1 MLPNFFTSS
10 IREQST
16 WLPEIAFGV
25 FVLMF
30 VVNIFKGRDSNTKKA
45 VYWATQ
51 VGGLVTKG
59 DSCCKNWFLQRPRG
73 TLRAHPPLLAS
84 ITAAHLLGER
94 APEQFCKD
102 GAGRRGRAS
111 RRGPHPGKHEPVHR
125 LRDWSPL
132 LQGTAPMIL
141 E

>member
-1 MLPNFFTSS
+1 MSPRAAIALVWVLGLCASLSSAEPKEAKQSSGLPMLPNFFTSS

-51 VGGLVTKG
+51 VGGLVTSG
-59 DSCCKNWFLQRPRG
+59 G
-73 TLRAHPPLLAS
+73 
-84 ITAAHLLGER
+84 LG
-94 APEQFCKD
+94 
-102 GAGRRGRAS
+102 
-111 RRGPHPGKHEPVHR
+111 
-125 LRDWSPL
+125 
-132 LQGTAPMIL
+132 
-141 E
+141 